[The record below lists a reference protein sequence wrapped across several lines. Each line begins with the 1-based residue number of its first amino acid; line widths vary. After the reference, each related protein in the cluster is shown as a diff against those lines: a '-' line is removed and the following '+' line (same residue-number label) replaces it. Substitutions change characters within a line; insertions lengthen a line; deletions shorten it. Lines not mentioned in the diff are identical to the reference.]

1 MVCRTLLGGVLVQ
14 KGPSLTLPGWV
25 LVVEGQPPATNSS
38 RTAGY
43 TAQLFSWRFS
53 FLLLSILWAFM
64 AVYAALRGVESC
76 PTNGNEGSD
85 QEGAAA
91 PR

>member
-1 MVCRTLLGGVLVQ
+1 MVCRNLIILIGGLLE
-14 KGPSLTLPGWV
+14 KGPFPFCMVGWV
-25 LVVEGQPPATNSS
+25 PVVEQPPS
-38 RTAGY
+38 RIAGY

-53 FLLLSILWAFM
+53 FLLLSVLWAFM

-91 PR
+91 QRR